1 MELIQS
7 EQQKNDYSLKGFGDN
22 TKQTNICIIEVL
34 KENEEK
40 GAENLP
46 NLGKGTDNPDP
57 GRGLH
62 QDKLPNVKDKE
73 RVLKAAKN
81 PTC

>member
-7 EQQKNDYSLKGFGDN
+7 EQQKNDYN

-62 QDKLPNVKDKE
+62 QDKLPNV
-73 RVLKAAKN
+73 
-81 PTC
+81 